1 MDMTV
6 IDSGSLRDLCVDIL
20 VAEGFGQDVSTDI
33 VDVLLEADLRG
44 IPSHGVARL
53 KRYIDER
60 NAGHI
65 KLNETPS
72 VKYETPLSAVVDGR
86 GGPGQSVSKW
96 AMNLAI
102 EKAGNNLAGFV
113 SVRNSNHYGITAY
126 YSEMALKRDMIGI
139 AMTNSYP
146 LVVPT
151 FGREAVLGT
160 NPFSIAIPGS
170 RHPFILDMATSV
182 VTRGKLEVYDRLAK
196 VIPGGWAVDSL
207 GADTNSPG
215 EVLANFN
222 NRRPGGILPLGGSG
236 EEFGG
241 HKGFGLSLLV
251 DLVSAGLSLGSW
263 SALTYSEG
271 VAGVCH
277 FFGAINL
284 RLFGEPESLKR
295 QVQSIIDGVVSSGK
309 ACGSEK
315 IYYHGEKEE
324 LSRIS
329 SLSKG
334 VTLDPKTVR
343 NLVSLAEKNN
353 LTIPDKLLQ

>member
-1 MDMTV
+1 M
-6 IDSGSLRDLCVDIL
+6 
-20 VAEGFGQDVSTDI
+20 
-33 VDVLLEADLRG
+33 
-44 IPSHGVARL
+44 
-53 KRYIDER
+53 
-60 NAGHI
+60 
-65 KLNETPS
+65 
-72 VKYETPLSAVVDGR
+72 
-86 GGPGQSVSKW
+86 
-96 AMNLAI
+96 
-102 EKAGNNLAGFV
+102 
-113 SVRNSNHYGITAY
+113 
-126 YSEMALKRDMIGI
+126 
-139 AMTNSYP
+139 
-146 LVVPT
+146 
-151 FGREAVLGT
+151 
-160 NPFSIAIPGS
+160 
-170 RHPFILDMATSV
+170 
-182 VTRGKLEVYDRLAK
+182 YDRLAK

-353 LTIPDKLLQ
+353 LPIPDQLLQ